1 MRIRLL
7 ALASILLIALLALGG
22 YWLRQR
28 QSAARRVERWQT
40 QRQSTDTTQLQT
52 VVYPLPQPEPAGMN
66 QHDWA
71 HLIEANVEPGTWD
84 SVGGS
89 GHIEA
94 VPGALVIVQRRDNH
108 RRIRSI
114 IDTLASLEDSPPT
127 SNASDGESASLMNM
141 AAAARQQILLPPR
154 QLNSIEAR
162 ILSELDKPT
171 TGEFVETP
179 LNEVVRFL
187 HELHHIPII
196 LHTEKLKEA
205 GVSIDIPITRN
216 FNGISLRSAL
226 RLLLRDLELTFIVRD
241 EALIITTPEDAESHL
256 RSIAYPVHDLVG
268 TPEAD
273 FDSLSTLIL
282 VCVAPQSW
290 DEGMTGGFPT
300 VGNGWIIIQQTDDVH
315 EQVVHLLT
323 QLRRLLSTEDLPRV
337 VPVPPYTIGELK
349 IRHAL
354 NQPLHL
360 NFRQTPLREAVF
372 YVQQALNIPIVL
384 NQKRLEEAGIDVDK
398 PVTLNAPEG
407 PARLML
413 ELVLEP
419 LKLTYLI
426 REEVLQITTPEDSE
440 SQLITRIYDVRP
452 LLATTFNYDSL
463 PKLIEDTIEQSSWA
477 TVGGPGSTHIFQD
490 LLIVGQTEQVHRQL
504 EQWLDRELTKVE
516 STGASAQGPEDRQE
530 AAPTGRSGKSK

>member
-1 MRIRLL
+1 
-7 ALASILLIALLALGG
+7 
-22 YWLRQR
+22 
-28 QSAARRVERWQT
+28 
-40 QRQSTDTTQLQT
+40 
-52 VVYPLPQPEPAGMN
+52 
-66 QHDWA
+66 
-71 HLIEANVEPGTWD
+71 
-84 SVGGS
+84 
-89 GHIEA
+89 
-94 VPGALVIVQRRDNH
+94 
-108 RRIRSI
+108 
-114 IDTLASLEDSPPT
+114 
-127 SNASDGESASLMNM
+127 
-141 AAAARQQILLPPR
+141 
-154 QLNSIEAR
+154 
-162 ILSELDKPT
+162 
-171 TGEFVETP
+171 
-179 LNEVVRFL
+179 
-187 HELHHIPII
+187 
-196 LHTEKLKEA
+196 
-205 GVSIDIPITRN
+205 
-216 FNGISLRSAL
+216 
-226 RLLLRDLELTFIVRD
+226 
-241 EALIITTPEDAESHL
+241 
-256 RSIAYPVHDLVG
+256 
-268 TPEAD
+268 
-273 FDSLSTLIL
+273 
-282 VCVAPQSW
+282 
-290 DEGMTGGFPT
+290 MTGGFPT